1 MPTRKKTLKKILR
14 KNLKVLRGGGKESKK
29 KPNSYK
35 KKSVGKLT
43 KPEPEPI
50 INGLYFNAQQD
61 NLYNIIEHCG
71 DKCIYIMENPH
82 LTVEVNKLSQEVN
95 EEIKEE
101 LSKCGLG
108 EVVIKTEINYRKYK
122 SNEYGP
128 PSIYTPILLAIYK
141 YLYSKFQ
148 DKLEVIPILPGTTL
162 SGIISIFKKIKV
174 KVDAEAIKL
183 AKEAASSTSGA
194 DDLASRDASF
204 LASCIGNIVDFFS
217 IISPSSKTSGKIY
230 FFTMG
235 AVSSAAAEMNKASE
249 KWGIICIKNN
259 TSIMGTEFRRDE
271 SFNLE
276 RDTIGFNIQPLKTY
290 IIYKQHKQ
298 AAILSSIVIRL
309 CLIIDKL
316 HDLKGR
322 NTPNERGKM
331 IQKLYIIINRLYEKF
346 DKIIVEEF
354 DPVMICFYEFTKN
367 VFYMF
372 NEHKGSSILNTIED
386 SFLYLFLCLTN
397 SLKNDITLDNI
408 KLNIGDPKELSPVTH
423 IIDNA
428 MGRETEINKRF
439 KNVNRVIS
447 ASTLFDGGCKLS
459 KEKKRYS
466 LLEEEEGK
474 GKIYPYTIKY
484 GDWEFS
490 RKLFYSMTDEDKKIN
505 KNGSGLFVSVNTES
519 NKVTTSIHFF
529 LDRKYSAASIA
540 SDELKVN
547 FSGGDNI
554 YEPNKDL
561 FDSRKKPTDPSFI
574 DIKNGVLTHEIK
586 EVFNDEP
593 HPIEH
598 NFYNTKALCD
608 VGQCCE
614 LFGFEANNYATVH
627 NDRSAAIFQIINQF
641 LLYFGGVGYYPPT
654 ASSLSAASPSVSSVS
669 SSVSSSAA
677 ASSESS
683 LASSSAAASVETGKA
698 YLCKVSLDTVNKK
711 INSEGLTISCNKDIV
726 DTEGLLTWRAQ
737 QGSGHCY
744 SIKENIEDSKSIKE
758 NIKELYSIYSHLF
771 DFDEYTSSEFFYRL
785 RGYYSKNIMEE
796 DLCNR
801 SLVHYIL
808 KSQSLE
814 ELYEFLS
821 ILNGED
827 KKEFKFF
834 VNYNTKLIHKT
845 CCELQLDL
853 EYPGTEWIIKDLD
866 LKELLLKIKSL
877 LDSTEQAP
885 AAAAE
890 AEAAATEA
898 AADQSGTSTPLPR
911 GVFRSHKRQR
921 NKRKT
926 NNRQTNNSQ
935 TNKSQTNK
943 NNTRKRKFL
952 SQNVKK

>member
-276 RDTIGFNIQPLKTY
+276 RDTIGFNIQPVKTY
-290 IIYKQHKQ
+290 IIYEKHKQ

-372 NEHKGSSILNTIED
+372 DEHKGSSILNTIED
-386 SFLYLFLCLTN
+386 SFLYLFLRLTN
-397 SLKNDITLDNI
+397 SFHGIT
-408 KLNIGDPKELSPVTH
+408 LNIGDPKELSPVTH

-428 MGRETEINKRF
+428 MGRETEINNRF

-554 YEPNKDL
+554 YEPNNEHL
-561 FDSRKKPTDPSFI
+561 FRSLMPTDPSFI
-574 DIKNGVLTHEIK
+574 NIKNGVLTHEIK

-654 ASSLSAASPSVSSVS
+654 AAASSLSAASPSVSSVS
-669 SSVSSSAA
+669 SAASSSESSSVSSAA
-677 ASSESS
+677 AASS
-683 LASSSAAASVETGKA
+683 ASSAAAASSAESAETGKA

-726 DTEGLLTWRAQ
+726 DTEGLLTWREQ
-737 QGSGHCY
+737 QGSGPCN
-744 SIKENIEDSKSIKE
+744 SKSRKVNIEK
-758 NIKELYSIYSHLF
+758 LYSIYSHLF
-771 DFDEYTSSEFFYRL
+771 DFDEYTSSEFFYIL

-821 ILNGED
+821 ILNDED

-853 EYPGTEWIIKDLD
+853 EYPGMGEIIKDLD
-866 LKELLLKIKSL
+866 LDKLLLKINSL
-877 LDSTEQAP
+877 LDSMEQA
-885 AAAAE
+885 AAAKAAE
-890 AEAAATEA
+890 AE
-898 AADQSGTSTPLPR
+898 QSGMSTPLPPWW
-911 GVFRSHKRQR
+911 FKSHKRQR
-921 NKRKT
+921 NNRQTNKRQT

-935 TNKSQTNK
+935 TNKT
-943 NNTRKRKFL
+943 
-952 SQNVKK
+952 KKKKKKII